1 MVQESQNIESIFD
14 FFYLDTRKIASFYAQ
29 LTGSGAIS
37 TRKNISSKLDEKT
50 NEYTGTIP
58 TFASAKWGVKNNS
71 GLNSEDLFD
80 ASVTMPRE
88 MIDRLD
94 ELGFINYDL
103 NENQL
108 GNLVLLKGSL
118 SVFDVAGMKD
128 VIDPAINFAIN
139 QLPNTKPSEKQ
150 SINKLKKVMDPF
162 VSFMKAV
169 PFALQ
174 ARFFDRGDFDQ
185 EVWMTLNRT
194 EMFNDVNDIN
204 FKHGDVMAGDW
215 HVLGVL
221 DAIPNDQFVKA
232 TETNEVNQMVE
243 NFTKMMKEQFGR
255 PTTAYGMTPI
265 AIFRVIKPNV
275 NQPEAN

>member
-1 MVQESQNIESIFD
+1 MAQESQNIESIFD
-14 FFYLDTRKIASFYAQ
+14 FFYLDTRKINSFYAQ

-37 TRKNISSKLDEKT
+37 TRKNISMTLDEKT
-50 NEYTGTIP
+50 SEYTGNIKV
-58 TFASAKWGVKNNS
+58 ASGKWGAKNNS

-118 SVFDVAGMKD
+118 GVCDVASMKE
-128 VIDPAINFAIN
+128 VIDPAVQFTMD
-139 QLPNTKPSEKQ
+139 QMPSLKPSEKTAKNQ
-150 SINKLKKVMDPF
+150 LKKMMDPLI
-162 VSFMKAV
+162 SFMKAI

-174 ARFFDRGDFDQ
+174 ARFFDKGDFDK

-194 EMFNDVNDIN
+194 EMFNDINDIN
-204 FKHGDVMAGDW
+204 FKYGDIMAGDW

-221 DAIPNDQFVKA
+221 DAIPNDQSIKV
-232 TETNEVNQMVE
+232 TESNEINEVVE

-265 AIFRVIKPNV
+265 AIFRVIKPNK
-275 NQPEAN
+275 A